1 MKIASHFG
9 WMEKVKRRWR
19 WYWRKNVPTKIVI
32 DSCMD
37 FLKSQA
43 YDLMPAT
50 TLFETSNDAKICSC
64 WKKNAHK
71 KKAIHS
77 DGMIAL
83 TIITRCFYFI
93 LSKRCSFNGIAF
105 CSKHKLIALKL
116 KQNKQLCIE
125 IVNAICLSLSSRW
138 SFTWWCCCSM
148 LPVVCC
154 FVCKKN
160 MCNNPMSNCALCEWI
175 EQTNRAQWQSR
186 AALGVASLLVRNFFF
201 LLGFFLQTRKNSMFS
216 LSLDA

>member
-154 FVCKKN
+154 FVCKKHVQQ
-160 MCNNPMSNCALCEWI
+160 SNVKLCIVWM
-175 EQTNRAQWQSR
+175 NWANKSR
-186 AALGVASLLVRNFFF
+186 TMTEPSC
-201 LLGFFLQTRKNSMFS
+201 SWS
-216 LSLDA
+216 S